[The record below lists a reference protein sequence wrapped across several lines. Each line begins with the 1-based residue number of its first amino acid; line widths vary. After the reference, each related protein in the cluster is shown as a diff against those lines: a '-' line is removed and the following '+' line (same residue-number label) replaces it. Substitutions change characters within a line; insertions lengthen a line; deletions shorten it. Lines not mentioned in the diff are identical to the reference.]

1 MSAGGGYCATINQ
14 LARLE
19 LSATDLGWAK
29 DRASAKARVLGLEV
43 GCAEDEPL
51 PQGDD
56 GDTHANMANTFITLM
71 TYISMLIF
79 SRGSQPMVTADQGVC
94 VCEQAY

>member
-1 MSAGGGYCATINQ
+1 MSAGGGYCATTNEQ
-14 LARLE
+14 ARLE
-19 LSATDLGWAK
+19 LSATDLGWAE
-29 DRASAKARVLGLEV
+29 DRATEKARLLGLEV
-43 GCAEDEPL
+43 GGAEDEPL
-51 PQGDD
+51 PQADD
-56 GDTHANMANTFITLM
+56 GDTLANMANTFITLM

>member
-1 MSAGGGYCATINQ
+1 MSAGGFYCATTNEQ
-14 LARLE
+14 ARLE
-19 LSATDLGWAK
+19 LSATDLGWAE
-29 DRASAKARVLGLEV
+29 DRATEKARLLGLEV
-43 GCAEDEPL
+43 GGAEDEPL
-51 PQGDD
+51 PQADD
-56 GDTHANMANTFITLM
+56 GDILANMANTFITLM